1 MAPLENESSPVQEP
15 GKVKLVLFY
24 LVLALLLVGVLYSP
38 QFPALWETWEAD
50 PNYGHGMLV
59 PILAVFLVFLKR
71 KEISRIEPDPSSLGL
86 FVILL
91 GVLQFLL
98 GTVANELFTTR
109 SSLILVILGVLLTLW
124 GKRGARTLLLPVLYL
139 IFMIPLP
146 YIVYNA
152 LAFPMKLFA
161 TQWSVFF
168 LDLLRISAYRE
179 GNIIHLPNTTLE
191 VVNACSGLRSLMSLI
206 TFGVVFAYVA
216 QKRNLARAVLVAA
229 ILPIAIVANI
239 VRIIVTALL
248 AIHKGPETADGFLHD
263 ASGAVVY
270 TVATLM
276 VFGVNELLRLFRR
289 DRPEPSPD
297 RLAL

>member
-1 MAPLENESSPVQEP
+1 M
-15 GKVKLVLFY
+15 KLVLFY
-24 LVLALLLVGVLYSP
+24 LALALPLLGILYAP
-38 QFPALWETWEAD
+38 QFPSLWATWKAD

-59 PILAVFLVFLKR
+59 PLLAAFLVFLKR
-71 KEISRIEPDPSSLGL
+71 REISRIEPDPSSLGL
-86 FVILL
+86 LVVLL
-91 GVLQFLL
+91 GVIQYLV
-98 GTVANELFTTR
+98 GVVANELFTTR
-109 SSLILVILGVLLTLW
+109 SSLIVVILGMLLTLW

-152 LAFPMKLFA
+152 VAFPMKLFA

-191 VVNACSGLRSLMSLI
+191 VANACSGLRSLMSLI

-216 QKRNLARAVLVAA
+216 QKTKLTRAILIAA

-239 VRIIVTALL
+239 IRIIVTALL
-248 AIHKGPETADGFLHD
+248 AHYKGPETADGFLHD
-263 ASGAVVY
+263 ASGAIVY

-276 VFGVNELLRLFRR
+276 VFGVNEVLRFFLRGR
-289 DRPEPSPD
+289 GGTVTG
-297 RLAL
+297 